1 MGYDD
6 GSIIGKSGEFKTCV
20 IDGENFCVAAS
31 KDYALSDVSCKP
43 DAKKIIDCGS
53 SDKLDCSEEMT
64 AMLKCEGNGDNS
76 GNS

>member
-1 MGYDD
+1 
-6 GSIIGKSGEFKTCV
+6 
-20 IDGENFCVAAS
+20 
-31 KDYALSDVSCKP
+31 LSDVSCKP